1 MYCTL
6 NPDLTCYVML
16 CYVMLRRLTRFVGV
30 LVDGAGA
37 AARGSHVV
45 VIAPERRVD
54 NIGARG
60 TLVPV
65 FTACTGN
72 GGEF

>member
-1 MYCTL
+1 MYVMLCYVML
-6 NPDLTCYVML
+6 CYVML

-30 LVDGAGA
+30 LVDGTGA

-45 VIAPERRVD
+45 VIAHERRVG

-65 FTACTGN
+65 FTTCTG
-72 GGEF
+72 GEG